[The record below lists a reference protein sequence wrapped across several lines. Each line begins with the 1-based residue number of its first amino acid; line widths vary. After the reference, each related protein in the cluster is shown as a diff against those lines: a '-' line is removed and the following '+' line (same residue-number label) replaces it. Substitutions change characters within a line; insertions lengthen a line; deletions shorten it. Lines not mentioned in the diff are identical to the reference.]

1 MSCSE
6 QEERDHWGALDP
18 WLVAA
23 LSGLD
28 EADLERWRKSGLLP
42 ASVKN
47 EEPIEL
53 QREFNEPP
61 HYYNWTDHFR
71 VLAAAKLLQLGLPE
85 TELPKTFAAFDGVC
99 SNWPTRF
106 VPRDMQP
113 VFPKNIDFHRYVAE
127 RRHEYSLG
135 RMYEFADIVEM
146 DPMRVGGSPVLHRRR
161 LETETLWR
169 VYSDE
174 TGIKQLVEEWW
185 VTPYQA
191 RRAIEF
197 ECAIRQHRLPDALA
211 AG

>member
-85 TELPKTFAAFDGVC
+85 TELPKTLAAFDDVC

-113 VFPKNIDFHRYVAE
+113 VFPQTIDFHRYVAE

-146 DPMRVGGSPVLHRRR
+146 DPMRADGRPVLHRTSLTSDSLWIEFRANPDYGEVAR
-161 LETETLWR
+161 LWG
-169 VYSDE
+169 VAAH
-174 TGIKQLVEEWW
+174 
-185 VTPYQA
+185 QA
-191 RRAIEF
+191 RRAV
-197 ECAIRQHRLPDALA
+197 ALENA
-211 AG
+211 LQACRRVNAPAD